1 MDKILEKIQNNSKIL
16 IEASAGTGKT
26 YILENLVINLMK
38 TQLYS
43 INEILVLTFTK
54 KATEEMHAR
63 ILKAIE
69 NAYFNS
75 KTNEILKKAYE
86 QSKKLF
92 ISTINKF
99 SLHALNNFQIETENY
114 SKYKPKEKFS
124 KEIDE
129 IVYDFLRKSDS
140 LIQAL
145 DIKDYELKVFKSD
158 AKKTEEIVLKIKK
171 AYERDTTQELG
182 DWLKTQTTFE
192 NILLKKEELIKDYNK
207 IIENLDEMTADEIL
221 NFYNKHIQ
229 TGKLEIEYSK
239 ENDIF
244 KIAETLLKNKFFS
257 TLIEKEIK
265 KNTKLSPKELKI
277 KNDLIHLG
285 INIKHEKYKSEDNR
299 NKNRNNL
306 KQYVILKVEYKILKY
321 IEKKLEKIIKS
332 TNTIDQNYIISN
344 LKNYLKSED
353 KKLLNAIKNRYKI
366 ILIDEAQDLSL
377 TQIEIFKILKT
388 AGIKL
393 IFIADPKQ
401 IIYSFR
407 KADISF
413 YNKEIKN
420 KINADA
426 RIVLKTNHRSSKKL
440 ISPFN
445 RIFDNIYNNTIVHDI
460 EKIEFTNSLPNQKND
475 NNNIFINGQ
484 EIEGINIITTNTE
497 NEEDI
502 YQKTALTIK
511 YLLTYG
517 TITENNKIRNIKM
530 QDIKVLCRGKN
541 EINLI
546 DKALKKELIQTNK
559 TQEKFLKTK
568 EFSEIFYILKCL
580 DRKQSFK
587 ALNYILN
594 SKILNVPW
602 NLQRILIKQDK
613 IHLIEEFIENITAL
627 LEKNEI
633 TLINAINK
641 ITLEKNLWIKIANS
655 TNDQKIIKWAEN
667 KINYKGLL
675 IKEGKLENL
684 KTYETVLEIISKIYH
699 KEQNIQSLI
708 STLESLIIN
717 EEPEEI
723 EERINNIN
731 NDNESIELMTIHKSK
746 GLSINIVFLINTS
759 PIENSNIFS
768 KKNCFYKFYQ
778 NGKIEYDFFKLEEN
792 KKYARLKILSEE
804 KNIFYVG
811 ATRAKFA
818 LFITKTNSITS
829 KLLEIAKI
837 FTIDGIKHDFNI
849 YEFISQKKFNKKK
862 NNTNTNT
869 KLIPPKPIIK
879 NMFKKEYTSSFSSL
893 TAQAHHTTFYEN
905 YDFKNTNYEKETDLD
920 DYDPTLE
927 ETLPKGK
934 DSGNILHAAMEEII
948 FSTAKDTFDNFKKNN
963 IKIIEKQIQ
972 KINSNLNTIEI
983 QNSLTKMIYNILTYN
998 IRAINAR
1005 LCDIE
1010 ELQKEMEFLIKI
1022 NPKFQK
1028 QKNLFNKHF
1037 EDLHI
1042 KLSDGYLKG
1051 IVDLIFKAN
1060 NKIYILDYKT
1070 NYLGKDKDD
1079 YNITNLENIIK
1090 KEYYDLQYKIYAL
1103 GIKKI
1108 LFKTKREY
1116 DQKFG
1121 GIIYLFTRAFKDNF
1135 DCLQSKFENGIYF
1148 DLPKFNDVNLDE
1160 IILELSIKRHL

>member
-1 MDKILEKIQNNSKIL
+1 MDQIIEKVQNNATIL

-26 YILENLVINLMK
+26 HILENVVINLIK
-38 TQLYS
+38 TKLYS

-54 KATEEMHAR
+54 KATEEMHTR
-63 ILKAIE
+63 ILKATE
-69 NAYFNS
+69 TAYFSS
-75 KTNEILKKAYE
+75 KTNEILKEAYE

-99 SLHALNNFQIETENY
+99 ALHALNNFQIEIENY

-129 IVYDFLRKSDS
+129 IVYSFLRKSDS
-140 LIQAL
+140 LIQDL
-145 DIKDYELKVFKSD
+145 DIKDYELKVFKSA

-182 DWLKTQTTFE
+182 DWLKTQTSFE

-207 IIENLDEMTADEIL
+207 IIEELDKMTTDERL
-221 NFYNKHIQ
+221 SFYNKHIQ
-229 TGKLEIEYSK
+229 TGKLEIEYYK
-239 ENDIF
+239 ETDIF
-244 KIAETLLKNKFFS
+244 KIAEILLKNKFFS
-257 TLIEKEIK
+257 TLIEKETK
-265 KNTKLSPKELKI
+265 KNTKLSPKELQI
-277 KNDLIHLG
+277 KNDLIRLG

-321 IEKKLEKIIKS
+321 IEKELEKIIKS

-420 KINADA
+420 KINTDA
-426 RIVLKTNHRSSKKL
+426 RIVLKINHRSSKKL
-440 ISPFN
+440 IEPLNKIFN
-445 RIFDNIYNNTIVHDI
+445 NIYNNTIVDEI
-460 EKIEFTNSLPNQKND
+460 EKIEFTNSLPNPKND
-475 NNNIFINGQ
+475 NNKIFINGQ
-484 EIEGINIITTNTE
+484 ETEGINIITTNTE

-502 YQKTALTIK
+502 YQKTALIIK

-517 TITENNKIRNIKM
+517 KIAENSKIRNIKM

-541 EINLI
+541 EIDLI
-546 DKALKKELIQTNK
+546 DKALKKEQIQTNK

-580 DRKQSFK
+580 DRKQNFK
-587 ALNYILN
+587 TLNYILN
-594 SKILNVPW
+594 STILNVPW

-613 IHLIEEFIENITAL
+613 INLIEEFIENIIVL

-633 TLINAINK
+633 ALINAINK

-655 TNDQKIIKWAEN
+655 TKDQKIIEWAKN

-684 KTYETVLEIISKIYH
+684 KTYETVLEIVSKIYY

-708 STLESLIIN
+708 STLENLIIN

-723 EERINNIN
+723 EERVNNIN

-746 GLSINIVFLINTS
+746 GLSMNIVFLINTS
-759 PIENSNIFS
+759 PIENSNFS
-768 KKNCFYKFYQ
+768 KKNHFYKFYKDG
-778 NGKIEYDFFKLEEN
+778 NIEYDFFKLEEN

-811 ATRAKFA
+811 ATRAKSS

-829 KLLEIAKI
+829 KLLEMAKI
-837 FTIDGIKHDFNI
+837 FTINGIKYDFNI
-849 YEFISQKKFNKKK
+849 YEFTNQKKFNKKK
-862 NNTNTNT
+862 NNANINT
-869 KLIPPKPIIK
+869 KLIPPKSITK
-879 NMFKKEYTSSFSSL
+879 NMFKKEHTSSFSSL

-905 YDFKNTNYEKETDLD
+905 YDFKNTDYERETDLD
-920 DYDPTLE
+920 YDITLE

-963 IKIIEKQIQ
+963 IEIIKNQIQ

-998 IRAINAR
+998 IKAINIR

-1028 QKNLFNKHF
+1028 QKHLFENQF
-1037 EDLHI
+1037 EDLRI
-1042 KLSDGYLKG
+1042 KLNDGYLKG

-1070 NYLGKDKDD
+1070 NYLGKDNDD

-1090 KEYYDLQYKIYAL
+1090 KEYYDFQYKIYAL
-1103 GIKKI
+1103 GIRKI
-1108 LFKTKREY
+1108 LFKTQKEY
-1116 DQKFG
+1116 NQKFG
-1121 GIIYLFTRAFKDNF
+1121 GIIYLFTRAFKDNIE
-1135 DCLQSKFENGIYF
+1135 CLQSKFENGIYF
-1148 DLPKFNDVNLDE
+1148 DLPKFNDVDLDK
-1160 IILELSIKRHL
+1160 IILELSIKMQL

>member
-38 TQLYS
+38 TKLYS

-69 NAYFNS
+69 HAYFNS

-440 ISPFN
+440 INPFN

>member
-1 MDKILEKIQNNSKIL
+1 MNKILEKIKNNTSIL

-26 YILENLVINLMK
+26 HILENVVINLMANK
-38 TQLYS
+38 LYS

-54 KATEEMHAR
+54 KATEEMHTR

-69 NAYFNS
+69 NAYINS
-75 KTNEILKKAYE
+75 KTNEILKEAYE

-99 SLHALNNFQIETENY
+99 ALHALNNFQIETENY
-114 SKYKPKEKFS
+114 SKYKPKEKFT

-129 IVYDFLRKSDS
+129 IIYDFLRKSDK

-145 DIKDYELKVFKSD
+145 DIKDYEFKVFKSD

-171 AYERDTTQELG
+171 AYERDATQELG
-182 DWLKTQTTFE
+182 DWLNKQTSFE
-192 NILLKKEELIKDYNK
+192 RVLLKKTELTKDYNK
-207 IIENLDEMTADEIL
+207 IIENLEKMTADEIL
-221 NFYNKHIQ
+221 GFYNKHIQ

-244 KIAETLLKNKFFS
+244 KITEILLKNKFFS
-257 TLIEKEIK
+257 TLIEKETK
-265 KNTKLSPKELKI
+265 KNIKLLPKELKI

-285 INIKHEKYKSEDNR
+285 MNIKHEKYKSEDNR

-321 IEKKLEKIIKS
+321 IEKELEKIIKS
-332 TNTIDQNYIISN
+332 TNIIDQNYIILN
-344 LKNYLKSED
+344 LKNYLKSAD

-377 TQIEIFKILKT
+377 AQIEIFKILKS

-420 KINADA
+420 KINKDA
-426 RIVLKTNHRSSKKL
+426 KIVLQTNHRSSKKL
-440 ISPFN
+440 IKPLNKIFN
-445 RIFDNIYNNTIVHDI
+445 NIYNTAVVD
-460 EKIEFTNSLPNQKND
+460 EVERIEFTNSIPSHKND
-475 NNNIFINGQ
+475 KNNIFINGQ
-484 EIEGINIITTNTE
+484 EIEGINIINANTE

-511 YLLTYG
+511 YLLTNG
-517 TITENNKIRNIKM
+517 TIVENNKIRNIKM
-530 QDIKVLCRGKN
+530 KDIKVLCRGKN

-546 DKALKKELIQTNK
+546 DKALKKEQIQTNK
-559 TQEKFLKTK
+559 TQEKFFKTK
-568 EFSEIFYILKCL
+568 EFNDIFYILKCL

-587 ALNYILN
+587 NLNYILN
-594 SKILNVPW
+594 SKILNIPW
-602 NLQRILIKQDK
+602 NLQRILIKQEK
-613 IHLIEEFIENITAL
+613 IHLIEEFIDNITVL

-641 ITLEKNLWIKIANS
+641 IILEKTLWIKIANI
-655 TNDQKIIKWAEN
+655 TKDQKIIEWAKN

-675 IKEGKLENL
+675 IKEGKFENL
-684 KTYETVLEIISKIYH
+684 KTHETVLENISKIYH
-699 KEQNIQSLI
+699 KEQSLQSLI

-717 EEPEEI
+717 EESEEI
-723 EERINNIN
+723 EENSNTIN
-731 NDNESIELMTIHKSK
+731 NESIELMTIHKSK
-746 GLSINIVFLINTS
+746 GLSMNIVFLINTS
-759 PIENSNIFS
+759 PIGSSNVFS
-768 KKNCFYKFYQ
+768 KKNYFYKFYKDG
-778 NGKIEYDFFKLEEN
+778 NIEYDFFKLEEN
-792 KKYARLKILSEE
+792 KKYAKLKMISEE

-818 LFITKTNSITS
+818 IFITKINSITS
-829 KLLEIAKI
+829 KLLEMAKI
-837 FTIDGIKHDFNI
+837 FTIDKIKHDFNI
-849 YEFISQKKFNKKK
+849 YEFISQKNFNKKK
-862 NNTNTNT
+862 NNANVHA

-893 TAQAHHTTFYEN
+893 TAQAHHTTFYED
-905 YDFKNTNYEKETDLD
+905 YDFKNIGYEKEAELD
-920 DYDPTLE
+920 DDSILE

-934 DSGNILHAAMEEII
+934 DSGNILHASMEKII
-948 FSTAKDTFDNFKKNN
+948 FSTARDTFDNFKKNN
-963 IKIIEKQIQ
+963 IETIEKQIK
-972 KINSNLNTIEI
+972 KINSNLNTVEI
-983 QNSLTKMIYNILTYN
+983 QNSLTKMIYNILTYK
-998 IRAINAR
+998 IRAINTR

-1022 NPKFQK
+1022 NPDFQK
-1028 QKNLFNKHF
+1028 QKHLFENHF
-1037 EDLHI
+1037 KDLHI
-1042 KLSDGYLKG
+1042 KLNDGYLKG

-1079 YNITNLENIIK
+1079 YNVKNLEHIIK
-1090 KEYYDLQYKIYAL
+1090 KEYYDLQYKIYVL
-1103 GIKKI
+1103 GMKKI
-1108 LFKTKREY
+1108 LFKDKKEY
-1116 DQKFG
+1116 NQKFG
-1121 GIIYLFTRAFKDNF
+1121 GVIYLFTRAFKDNIE
-1135 DCLQSKFENGIYF
+1135 CLQSKFENGIYF
-1148 DLPKFNDVNLDE
+1148 DLPKFNDIDLDK
-1160 IILELSIKRHL
+1160 IILELSIKR

>member
-1 MDKILEKIQNNSKIL
+1 MEKILEKIKSNTKIL

-26 YILENLVINLMK
+26 HILENVVINLMK
-38 TQLYS
+38 SKLYS

-54 KATEEMHAR
+54 KATEEMRTR

-69 NAYFNS
+69 SAYFSS
-75 KTNEILKKAYE
+75 KTNEILKEAYK

-99 SLHALNNFQIETENY
+99 ALHALNNFQIETENY
-114 SKYKPKEKFS
+114 SKYRPKEKFS

-129 IVYDFLRKSDS
+129 IVYDFLRKSNS
-140 LIQAL
+140 LIHNL

-182 DWLKTQTTFE
+182 NWLKAQTAFE
-192 NILLKKEELIKDYNK
+192 KILIKKEDLIRDYNA
-207 IIENLDEMTADEIL
+207 IIEELDKMTADEIL
-221 NFYNKHIQ
+221 SFYNKHIQ

-257 TLIEKEIK
+257 TLIEKETK
-265 KNTKLSPKELKI
+265 KNIKLSPKELKI
-277 KNDLIHLG
+277 KNDLICLG
-285 INIKHEKYKSEDNR
+285 TNIRHEKYKSEDNR

-306 KQYVILKVEYKILKY
+306 KKYVILKVEYKILKY
-321 IEKKLEKIIKS
+321 IEKELEKIIKL

-377 TQIEIFKILKT
+377 IQIEIFKILKT

-393 IFIADPKQ
+393 IFIGDPKQ

-420 KINADA
+420 KINTDS
-426 RIVLKTNHRSSKKL
+426 RIVLKTNHRASKKI
-440 ISPFN
+440 ISPLNKIFN
-445 RIFDNIYNNTIVHDI
+445 NIYNNTITDEI

-475 NNNIFINGQ
+475 NNSIFINGQ
-484 EIEGINIITTNTE
+484 EIEGINIISTNTE
-497 NEEDI
+497 NTEDI

-517 TITENNKIRNIKM
+517 TIVKNNNIRNIKM

-541 EINLI
+541 EIDLI
-546 DKALKKELIQTNK
+546 DNALKKEQIQTNK

-568 EFSEIFYILKCL
+568 EFSEIFYIIKCL
-580 DRKQSFK
+580 DRKQNFK
-587 ALNYILN
+587 NLNYILS

-613 IHLIEEFIENITAL
+613 IHLIEEFIENITTL

-641 ITLEKNLWIKIANS
+641 IIFEKNLWIKIANI
-655 TNDQKIIKWAEN
+655 TKDQKIIEWAQN
-667 KINYKGLL
+667 KINYKGIF

-684 KTYETVLEIISKIYH
+684 KNYETTLEIISKIYH
-699 KEQNIQSLI
+699 KEQSIQSLI

-717 EEPEEI
+717 EEI
-723 EERINNIN
+723 EETPNNIN

-746 GLSINIVFLINTS
+746 GLGMNIVFLINTS
-759 PIENSNIFS
+759 PIENNNIFS
-768 KKNCFYKFYQ
+768 KKSHFYKFYQ

-811 ATRAKFA
+811 TTRAKFA
-818 LFITKTNSITS
+818 LFIIKINSITS
-829 KLLEIAKI
+829 KLLEMAKI
-837 FTIDGIKHDFNI
+837 FTINDIEHDFNI
-849 YEFISQKKFNKKK
+849 YKFISQKRFNKKK
-862 NNTNTNT
+862 NNANVNTQ
-869 KLIPPKPIIK
+869 LIAPKPIIK

-893 TAQAHHTTFYEN
+893 TAQAHNTAFYEN
-905 YDFKNTNYEKETDLD
+905 YDFKNINYEKETELD
-920 DYDPTLE
+920 DDSTLE
-927 ETLPKGK
+927 EILPKGK

-948 FSTAKDTFDNFKKNN
+948 FNTAKDTFENFKKNN

-983 QNSLTKMIYNILTYN
+983 QNALTKMIYHILTYH
-998 IRAINAR
+998 IKAINTR

-1010 ELQKEMEFLIKI
+1010 EFQKEMEFLIKI
-1022 NPKFQK
+1022 NPEFQK
-1028 QKNLFNKHF
+1028 QKHLFDNHF
-1037 EDLHI
+1037 EDFNI
-1042 KLSDGYLKG
+1042 KLHDGYLKG
-1051 IVDLIFKAN
+1051 IIDLIFKAN

-1070 NYLGKDKDD
+1070 NYLGEDKDD
-1079 YNITNLENIIK
+1079 YNETNLKNIIK

-1116 DQKFG
+1116 NQKFG
-1121 GIIYLFTRAFKDNF
+1121 GIIYLFTRAFKDNVEH
-1135 DCLQSKFENGIYF
+1135 SKSTFENGIYF
-1148 DLPKFNDVNLDE
+1148 DLPKFNDVDLDK
-1160 IILELSIKRHL
+1160 IILELNIKRHL

>member
-1 MDKILEKIQNNSKIL
+1 MNKILEKIQNNTTIL

-26 YILENLVINLMK
+26 HILENVVINLIK
-38 TQLYS
+38 TKLYS

-54 KATEEMHAR
+54 KATEEMHTR
-63 ILKAIE
+63 ILKVIE
-69 NAYFNS
+69 NAYSNS
-75 KTNEILKKAYE
+75 KTNEILKEAYE

-99 SLHALNNFQIETENY
+99 ALHALNNFQIETENY

-182 DWLKTQTTFE
+182 DWLKTQTAFE

-207 IIENLDEMTADEIL
+207 IIEDLDKMTKDEIL
-221 NFYNKHIQ
+221 SFYNKHIQ

-257 TLIEKEIK
+257 TLIEKETK
-265 KNTKLSPKELKI
+265 KNSKLSPKELKI
-277 KNDLIHLG
+277 KNDLICLG

-321 IEKKLEKIIKS
+321 IEKELEKTIKS

-377 TQIEIFKILKT
+377 IQIEIFKILKT

-407 KADISF
+407 KADILF

-420 KINADA
+420 KINTDA
-426 RIVLKTNHRSSKKL
+426 RIVLKINHRSSKKL
-440 ISPFN
+440 IGPLNKIFN
-445 RIFDNIYNNTIVHDI
+445 NIYNNAIADEI
-460 EKIEFTNSLPNQKND
+460 EKIDFTNSLPNQKND
-475 NNNIFINGQ
+475 NNKIVINGQ

-497 NEEDI
+497 SEEDI

-511 YLLTYG
+511 YLLAYG
-517 TITENNKIRNIKM
+517 KIAENNKIRNIKM

-546 DKALKKELIQTNK
+546 DKALKKEQIQTNK

-568 EFSEIFYILKCL
+568 EFSEIFYIIKCL

-587 ALNYILN
+587 TLNYILS

-613 IHLIEEFIENITAL
+613 IHLIEEFIENIIVL

-641 ITLEKNLWIKIANS
+641 ITFEKNLWIKIANI
-655 TNDQKIIKWAEN
+655 TKDQKIIEWAKN

-675 IKEGKLENL
+675 IKEGKFENL
-684 KTYETVLEIISKIYH
+684 KTYETTLEIISKIYH

-723 EERINNIN
+723 EEKINNIN

-746 GLSINIVFLINTS
+746 GLGMNIVFLLNTT
-759 PIENSNIFS
+759 PIENSNFFS
-768 KKNCFYKFYQ
+768 KKNQFYKFYQ
-778 NGKIEYDFFKLEEN
+778 DGKIEYDFFKLEEN

-818 LFITKTNSITS
+818 LFIIKINSITS

-837 FTIDGIKHDFNI
+837 FTIDDIKHDFNI
-849 YEFISQKKFNKKK
+849 HEFIGQKRFNKKK
-862 NNTNTNT
+862 DNTNVNT

-893 TAQAHHTTFYEN
+893 TAQAHHKEFYEN
-905 YDFKNTNYEKETDLD
+905 YDFKNINYEKETELD
-920 DYDPTLE
+920 YEPGLE

-934 DSGNILHAAMEEII
+934 DIGNILHAAIEEII

-963 IKIIEKQIQ
+963 IEIIEKQIQ

-983 QNSLTKMIYNILTYN
+983 QNSLAKMIYNILTYN
-998 IRAINAR
+998 IRAINTR
-1005 LCDIE
+1005 LCDVE

-1028 QKNLFNKHF
+1028 QKYLFDKHF

-1070 NYLGKDKDD
+1070 NYLGKNKED
-1079 YNITNLENIIK
+1079 YNITNLENTIK

-1108 LFKTKREY
+1108 LFKNKKEY
-1116 DQKFG
+1116 NQKFG
-1121 GIIYLFTRAFKDNF
+1121 GIIYLFTRAFKDNIE
-1135 DCLQSKFENGIYF
+1135 CLKSKFENGIYF
-1148 DLPKFNDVNLDE
+1148 NLPKFNDVDLDK
-1160 IILELSIKRHL
+1160 IILELGIKRHL

>member
-1 MDKILEKIQNNSKIL
+1 MDKILEKIQNNTTIL

-26 YILENLVINLMK
+26 HILENVVINLMK
-38 TQLYS
+38 TKLYS

-54 KATEEMHAR
+54 KATEEMHTR
-63 ILKAIE
+63 ILKTIE

-75 KTNEILKKAYE
+75 KTNEILKEAYE

-99 SLHALNNFQIETENY
+99 ALHALNNFQIETENY

-182 DWLKTQTTFE
+182 DWLKTQTSFE

-207 IIENLDEMTADEIL
+207 IIEDLDEMTTDEIL
-221 NFYNKHIQ
+221 SFYNKHVQ
-229 TGKLEIEYSK
+229 TGKLEIKYSK
-239 ENDIF
+239 ENNIF
-244 KIAETLLKNKFFS
+244 KIAETLIKNKFFS
-257 TLIEKEIK
+257 TLIEKETK
-265 KNTKLSPKELKI
+265 KNTKLLPKELKI
-277 KNDLIHLG
+277 KNDLIYLG

-321 IEKKLEKIIKS
+321 IEKELEKITKS

-377 TQIEIFKILKT
+377 MQIEIFKILKT

-420 KINADA
+420 KINKDA
-426 RIVLKTNHRSSKKL
+426 RIVLKINHRSSKKL
-440 ISPFN
+440 ISPLNKIFN
-445 RIFDNIYNNTIVHDI
+445 NIYNNAVADEI
-460 EKIEFTNSLPNQKND
+460 EKIEFTNSLPNQQND
-475 NNNIFINGQ
+475 NNNIFINRQ
-484 EIEGINIITTNTE
+484 EIEGINIITTNAE

-517 TITENNKIRNIKM
+517 TIADKGKIRNIKM

-546 DKALKKELIQTNK
+546 DKALKKEQIQTNK
-559 TQEKFLKTK
+559 IQEKLLKTK

-587 ALNYILN
+587 TLNYILN
-594 SKILNVPW
+594 SKILNIPW

-613 IHLIEEFIENITAL
+613 IYLIEEFIENITTL
-627 LEKNEI
+627 VEKNEI

-641 ITLEKNLWIKIANS
+641 ITFEKNLWIKIANS
-655 TNDQKIIKWAEN
+655 TKDQKIIEWAKN

-684 KTYETVLEIISKIYH
+684 KTYERALEIISKIYH

-708 STLESLIIN
+708 SALENLIIN
-717 EEPEEI
+717 EESEEI
-723 EERINNIN
+723 EERNNNIN

-759 PIENSNIFS
+759 PIGNSNIFS
-768 KKNCFYKFYQ
+768 KKNHFYKFYQ
-778 NGKIEYDFFKLEEN
+778 DGKIEYDFFKLEEN
-792 KKYARLKILSEE
+792 KKYARLKLLSEE

-829 KLLEIAKI
+829 KLLELAKV
-837 FTIDGIKHDFNI
+837 FTIGNIKHDFNI
-849 YEFISQKKFNKKK
+849 YEFISQKRFKKK
-862 NNTNTNT
+862 NNINVNT

-893 TAQAHHTTFYEN
+893 TAQAHHATFYEN
-905 YDFKNTNYEKETDLD
+905 YDFKNTNYEKETDI
-920 DYDPTLE
+920 DYDPTTLE

-934 DSGNILHAAMEEII
+934 DIGNILHAVMEEII
-948 FSTAKDTFDNFKKNN
+948 FSTAKDTFDNFKKKN
-963 IKIIEKQIQ
+963 IEIIEKQIQ

-998 IRAINAR
+998 IRAINTS

-1028 QKNLFNKHF
+1028 QKHLFDNHF

-1070 NYLGKDKDD
+1070 NYLGKDKNN

-1103 GIKKI
+1103 GMKKI
-1108 LFKTKREY
+1108 LFKNKKEY
-1116 DQKFG
+1116 NQKFG
-1121 GIIYLFTRAFKDNF
+1121 GIIYLFTRAFKDNVEY
-1135 DCLQSKFENGIYF
+1135 LQSKFENGIYF
-1148 DLPKFNDVNLDE
+1148 DLPKFDDVDLDK
-1160 IILELSIKRHL
+1160 IILELSIKRHS

>member
-1 MDKILEKIQNNSKIL
+1 MNKILEKVQNNTTIL

-26 YILENLVINLMK
+26 HILENVVINLIK
-38 TQLYS
+38 TKLYS
-43 INEILVLTFTK
+43 INEILVLTFTN
-54 KATEEMHAR
+54 KATEEMHTR

-69 NAYFNS
+69 SAYFGS
-75 KTNEILKKAYE
+75 KTNEILKEAYE

-99 SLHALNNFQIETENY
+99 ALHALNNFQIETENY

-158 AKKTEEIVLKIKK
+158 TKKTEEIVLKIKK
-171 AYERDTTQELG
+171 AYERDTTQELE
-182 DWLKTQTTFE
+182 DWLKTQTSFE

-207 IIENLDEMTADEIL
+207 IIEDLDQMTSDEIL
-221 NFYNKHIQ
+221 SFYNKHIQ

-257 TLIEKEIK
+257 TLIEKETK
-265 KNTKLSPKELKI
+265 KNAKLLPKELKI
-277 KNDLIHLG
+277 KNDLIYLG

-321 IEKKLEKIIKS
+321 IEKELEKIIKS

-353 KKLLNAIKNRYKI
+353 QKLLNAIKNRYKI
-366 ILIDEAQDLSL
+366 VLIDEAQDLSL
-377 TQIEIFKILKT
+377 MQIEIFKILKT

-407 KADISF
+407 KADIAF

-420 KINADA
+420 KIKTDA

-440 ISPFN
+440 IEPLNKIFN
-445 RIFDNIYNNTIVHDI
+445 NIYNNAISDEI
-460 EKIEFTNSLPNQKND
+460 EKIEFINSLSNQKND
-475 NNNIFINGQ
+475 NNNILINGQ
-484 EIEGINIITTNTE
+484 EIEGINIITTTTE

-517 TITENNKIRNIKM
+517 AIVENNNIRNIEM

-546 DKALKKELIQTNK
+546 DKALKKEQIRTNK
-559 TQEKFLKTK
+559 TQEKVLKTK
-568 EFSEIFYILKCL
+568 EFNEIFYILKCL

-587 ALNYILN
+587 NLNYILN

-602 NLQRILIKQDK
+602 DLQKILIKQEK
-613 IHLIEEFIENITAL
+613 IQLIEEFIENITVL

-655 TNDQKIIKWAEN
+655 TKDPKIIEWAKN

-684 KTYETVLEIISKIYH
+684 KTYETALEIISRIYH

-717 EEPEEI
+717 EESEEI
-723 EERINNIN
+723 EEKANNIN
-731 NDNESIELMTIHKSK
+731 NDNESIELITIHKSK
-746 GLSINIVFLINTS
+746 GLSMNIVFLVNTS
-759 PIENSNIFS
+759 PVENSNIFS
-768 KKNCFYKFYQ
+768 KKNHFYKFYKDG
-778 NGKIEYDFFKLEEN
+778 NIEYDFFKLEEN

-829 KLLEIAKI
+829 KLLEIAKS
-837 FTIDGIKHDFNI
+837 FTIDDINHNFNI
-849 YEFISQKKFNKKK
+849 YQFISQKRLNKKK
-862 NNTNTNT
+862 NNANVTTE
-869 KLIPPKPIIK
+869 LIPPKPIIK

-893 TAQAHHTTFYEN
+893 TAHAHHTTFYEN

-920 DYDPTLE
+920 YETTLE
-927 ETLPKGK
+927 EALPKGK
-934 DSGNILHAAMEEII
+934 DSGNILHAAMEEIV
-948 FSTAKDTFDNFKKNN
+948 FSTAKDTFDNFKQIN
-963 IKIIEKQIQ
+963 IEIIKKQIQ

-998 IRAINAR
+998 IRAINTR

-1022 NPKFQK
+1022 NPKVQK
-1028 QKNLFNKHF
+1028 QKYLFENHF

-1108 LFKTKREY
+1108 LFKNKKEY
-1116 DQKFG
+1116 NQKFG
-1121 GIIYLFTRAFKDNF
+1121 GIIYLFTRAFKDNIE
-1135 DCLQSKFENGIYF
+1135 CLQSKVENGIYF
-1148 DLPKFNDVNLDE
+1148 DLPKFNDVDLDK

>member
-1 MDKILEKIQNNSKIL
+1 MDKILEKIQNNATIL

-26 YILENLVINLMK
+26 HILENVVINLMK
-38 TQLYS
+38 TKLYS
-43 INEILVLTFTK
+43 INEILVLTFTN
-54 KATEEMHAR
+54 KATEEMHTR

-75 KTNEILKKAYE
+75 KKNEIFKETYE

-99 SLHALNNFQIETENY
+99 ALHALNNFQIETENY

-124 KEIDE
+124 KEIEE

-140 LIQAL
+140 LIQDL

-171 AYERDTTQELG
+171 AYERDATQELG
-182 DWLKTQTTFE
+182 DWLKIQTPFE
-192 NILLKKEELIKDYNK
+192 KILLKKEELIKDYNK
-207 IIENLDEMTADEIL
+207 IIEDLDKMTTDEIL
-221 NFYNKHIQ
+221 SFYNKHIQ
-229 TGKLEIEYSK
+229 TGKLEIQFSK
-239 ENDIF
+239 ESNIF

-265 KNTKLSPKELKI
+265 KNAKLLPKELNI
-277 KNDLIHLG
+277 KNDLINLG

-306 KQYVILKVEYKILKY
+306 KQYVLLKVEYKILKY
-321 IEKKLEKIIKS
+321 IEKELEKIIKS

-344 LKNYLKSED
+344 LKNYLKTED

-407 KADISF
+407 KADIAF
-413 YNKEIKN
+413 YNKKIKN
-420 KINADA
+420 KINTDA
-426 RIVLKTNHRSSKKL
+426 RIVLETNHRSSKKL
-440 ISPFN
+440 IEPLN
-445 RIFDNIYNNTIVHDI
+445 RIFNNIYNNAIADEI
-460 EKIEFTNSLPNQKND
+460 EKIEFTNSLSNQKND
-475 NNNIFINGQ
+475 NNSIFINGQ
-484 EIEGINIITTNTE
+484 EIEGVNIITANAE
-497 NEEDI
+497 NKEDI

-511 YLLTYG
+511 YLLAYG
-517 TITENNKIRNIKM
+517 TIAENNKIRNIKM

-546 DKALKKELIQTNK
+546 DKALKKEKIQTNK
-559 TQEKFLKTK
+559 AQEKFLKTK
-568 EFSEIFYILKCL
+568 EFNEIFYILKCL

-587 ALNYILN
+587 TLNYILN
-594 SKILNVPW
+594 SKMLNVPW
-602 NLQRILIKQDK
+602 NLQRILITEDK
-613 IHLIEEFIENITAL
+613 IHLIEEFIENIIVL

-641 ITLEKNLWIKIANS
+641 IAFEKNLWIKIANK
-655 TNDQKIIKWAEN
+655 TEDQKIIEWAKN

-675 IKEGKLENL
+675 IAEGKLENL
-684 KTYETVLEIISKIYH
+684 RIYETALETISKIYH

-708 STLESLIIN
+708 STLENLIIN
-717 EEPEEI
+717 EEPENI
-723 EERINNIN
+723 EERTNNIN

-746 GLSINIVFLINTS
+746 GLSMNIVFLINTT
-759 PIENSNIFS
+759 PIGNSNVFS
-768 KKNCFYKFYQ
+768 KKNHFYKFYQ
-778 NGKIEYDFFKLEEN
+778 DGKIGYDFFKLEEN

-818 LFITKTNSITS
+818 LFITKINSITS
-829 KLLEIAKI
+829 KLLEMAKV
-837 FTIDGIKHDFNI
+837 FTIDNIKQDFNI
-849 YEFISQKKFNKKK
+849 YEFISQKKFNKEK
-862 NNTNTNT
+862 NNTNLNT

-893 TAQAHHTTFYEN
+893 TAQANHIAFYEN
-905 YDFKNTNYEKETDLD
+905 YDFKNINYEKEADL

-927 ETLPKGK
+927 DSLPKGK
-934 DSGNILHAAMEEII
+934 DIGNILHAAMEEII

-963 IKIIEKQIQ
+963 IEIIEKQIQ

-998 IRAINAR
+998 IKAINIR

-1028 QKNLFNKHF
+1028 QKHLFDNHF
-1037 EDLHI
+1037 ENLHI
-1042 KLSDGYLKG
+1042 KLNDGYLKG

-1070 NYLGKDKDD
+1070 NYLGKDKED
-1079 YNITNLENIIK
+1079 YSITNLENIVK

-1103 GIKKI
+1103 GIKNI
-1108 LFKTKREY
+1108 LFKNKKEY
-1116 DQKFG
+1116 NQKFG
-1121 GIIYLFTRAFKDNF
+1121 GIIYLFTRAFKDNIE
-1135 DCLQSKFENGIYF
+1135 CLQSKFENGIYF
-1148 DLPKFNDVNLDE
+1148 NIPKFNDVDLDE

>member
-1 MDKILEKIQNNSKIL
+1 MNKILEKIQNNETVL

-26 YILENLVINLMK
+26 HILENIVINLMK
-38 TQLYS
+38 TKLYC
-43 INEILVLTFTK
+43 INEILVLTFTN
-54 KATEEMHAR
+54 KATEEMHTR

-75 KTNEILKKAYE
+75 KTNEILKEAYE

-99 SLHALNNFQIETENY
+99 ALHALNNFQIETENY
-114 SKYKPKEKFS
+114 SKYNPKEKFS

-129 IVYDFLRKSDS
+129 IVYDFLRKSES
-140 LIQAL
+140 LIQDL

-182 DWLKTQTTFE
+182 DWLKTQTLFE
-192 NILLKKEELIKDYNK
+192 KILLRKEELIGDYNK
-207 IIENLDEMTADEIL
+207 IIEELDKMTSDEIL
-221 NFYNKHIQ
+221 SFYNKHIQ
-229 TGKLEIEYSK
+229 TGKLEIKYSK
-239 ENDIF
+239 ENNIF
-244 KIAETLLKNKFFS
+244 KIAEILLKNKFFS
-257 TLIEKEIK
+257 TLIEKETK
-265 KNTKLSPKELKI
+265 KNAKLSPEELKI
-277 KNDLIHLG
+277 KNDLIYLG
-285 INIKHEKYKSEDNR
+285 ININHEKYKSEDNR

-321 IEKKLEKIIKS
+321 IEKELDKIIKS

-377 TQIEIFKILKT
+377 TQVEIFKILKT

-393 IFIADPKQ
+393 VFIADPKQ

-407 KADISF
+407 KADIAF

-420 KINADA
+420 KINTDA
-426 RIVLKTNHRSSKKL
+426 KIVLTINHRSSKKL
-440 ISPFN
+440 IEPLNKIFN
-445 RIFDNIYNNTIVHDI
+445 NIYNNAIVDEI
-460 EKIEFTNSLPNQKND
+460 GKIEFTNSLPNQKND
-475 NNNIFINGQ
+475 NNNILINGQ

-517 TITENNKIRNIKM
+517 TIAENNKIRNIEM

-546 DKALKKELIQTNK
+546 DQALKKEQIQTNK
-559 TQEKFLKTK
+559 TPEKFLKTK
-568 EFSEIFYILKCL
+568 EFNEIFYILRCL

-587 ALNYILN
+587 TLNYILS

-613 IHLIEEFIENITAL
+613 IHLIEEFIESIAVL

-641 ITLEKNLWIKIANS
+641 IAFEKNLWIKIANS
-655 TNDQKIIKWAEN
+655 TKDQKIIEWAKN

-675 IKEGKLENL
+675 IKEGNLENL
-684 KTYETVLEIISKIYH
+684 KTYETALEIVSKIYH

-708 STLESLIIN
+708 STLENLIIN
-717 EEPEEI
+717 EESEEI
-723 EERINNIN
+723 EKRIDNIN

-746 GLSINIVFLINTS
+746 GLSMNIVFLINTS
-759 PIENSNIFS
+759 PIENSNVFS
-768 KKNCFYKFYQ
+768 KKNHFYKFYQ
-778 NGKIEYDFFKLEEN
+778 DGKIEYDFFKLEEN

-829 KLLEIAKI
+829 KLLEVAKI
-837 FTIDGIKHDFNI
+837 FTIDNIKHNFNI
-849 YEFISQKKFNKKK
+849 YEFINQKKINKKK
-862 NNTNTNT
+862 NNTNVNI

-879 NMFKKEYTSSFSSL
+879 KMFKKEYTSSFSSL
-893 TAQAHHTTFYEN
+893 TAQAHQATFYEN
-905 YDFKNTNYEKETDLD
+905 YDFKNNNYEKETDLD
-920 DYDPTLE
+920 YDPTLE
-927 ETLPKGK
+927 EEALPKGK
-934 DSGNILHAAMEEII
+934 DIGNILHAAMEEII

-963 IKIIEKQIQ
+963 IEIIEKQIQ

-983 QNSLTKMIYNILTYN
+983 QTSLTKMIYNILIYN
-998 IRAINAR
+998 IRTINAR

-1028 QKNLFNKHF
+1028 QKHLFENHF
-1037 EDLHI
+1037 EDLNI
-1042 KLSDGYLKG
+1042 KLNDGYLKG

-1070 NYLGKDKDD
+1070 NYLGKNRDD

-1108 LFKTKREY
+1108 LFKNKKEY
-1116 DQKFG
+1116 NQKFG
-1121 GIIYLFTRAFKDNF
+1121 GIIYLFARAFKDNIE
-1135 DCLQSKFENGIYF
+1135 CLQPKFENGIYF
-1148 DLPKFNDVNLDE
+1148 NLPKFNDVNLDE
-1160 IILELSIKRHL
+1160 IILELGIKRHL